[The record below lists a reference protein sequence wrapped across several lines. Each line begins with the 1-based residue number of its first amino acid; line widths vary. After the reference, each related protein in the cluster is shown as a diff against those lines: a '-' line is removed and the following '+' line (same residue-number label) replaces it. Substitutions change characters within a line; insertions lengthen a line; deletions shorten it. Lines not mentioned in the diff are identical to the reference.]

1 MPLDASRLLPSGH
14 THTRDCAARAFSG
27 CACQYEPHAPGE
39 RSNGDHVTRVLAV
52 ANQKGGVAKTTTV
65 ASLGAALT
73 EQGRRVLLVDLD
85 PQGSLTFSLGHDP
98 DKLAV
103 SIHEVL
109 LGDVE
114 PDTAL
119 LETPEGMTLLPANID
134 LAGAEAMLLMRAGR
148 EYALKRALTKLE
160 SSTDP
165 FDVVIVDC
173 PPSLGV
179 LTLNGLTAADEVIV
193 PLQCETLAHRGVG
206 QFLRTVDDV
215 QQITNADLVLLGALP
230 TLYDSRTTHSRDVIL
245 DVVDRYQLPVL
256 APPIPRTVRF
266 AEASA
271 SGASVLAGR
280 KNKGALAYRE
290 LAAALLKHWK
300 SGKALPTF
308 TPEL

>member
-1 MPLDASRLLPSGH
+1 MG
-14 THTRDCAARAFSG
+14 T
-27 CACQYEPHAPGE
+27 
-39 RSNGDHVTRVLAV
+39 VTGKHVLAV

-65 ASLGAALT
+65 ASLGAAMV
-73 EQGRRVLLVDLD
+73 EQGKKVLLVDLD
-85 PQGSLTFSLGHDP
+85 PQGCLTFSLGQDP
-98 DKLAV
+98 DKLPV
-103 SIHEVL
+103 SVHEVL

-114 PDTAL
+114 PSAAVVSTS
-119 LETPEGMTLLPANID
+119 EGMALLPANID

-148 EYALKRALTKLE
+148 EYGLKRALAKVGP
-160 SSTDP
+160 DY
-165 FDVVIVDC
+165 DVVIIDC

-179 LTLNGLTAADEVIV
+179 LTLNGLTAANDVIV

-230 TLYDSRTTHSRDVIL
+230 TLYDSRTPHGRDVISAAP
-245 DVVDRYQLPVL
+245 DRYKLPVL

-280 KNKGALAYRE
+280 KNKGANAYRE
-290 LAAALLKHWK
+290 LADALLKHWK
-300 SGKALPTF
+300 SGKALPTY
-308 TPEL
+308 TPEV

>member
-1 MPLDASRLLPSGH
+1 MTG
-14 THTRDCAARAFSG
+14 
-27 CACQYEPHAPGE
+27 
-39 RSNGDHVTRVLAV
+39 VLAV

-73 EQGRRVLLVDLD
+73 ELGREVLLVDLD

-98 DKLAV
+98 DKLPV
-103 SIHEVL
+103 SVHEVL

-114 PDTAL
+114 PDAAL
-119 LETPEGMTLLPANID
+119 VQTPEGMTLLPANID

-148 EYALKRALTKLE
+148 EYALKRALAKLTGPAE
-160 SSTDP
+160 RAAQGRGKKAKDR
-165 FDVVIVDC
+165 FDVVIIDC

-179 LTLNGLTAADEVIV
+179 LTLNGLTAATEAIV

-206 QFLRTVDDV
+206 QFLRTISDV
-215 QQITNADLVLLGALP
+215 QQITNPNLTLLGALP
-230 TLYDSRTTHSRDVIL
+230 TLYDARTTHSRDVLL
-245 DVVDRYQLPVL
+245 DVADRYGLPVL

-280 KNKGALAYRE
+280 KNKGTQAYRE
-290 LAAALLKHWK
+290 LAAGLLKHWK
-300 SGKALPTF
+300 TGRTMATF
-308 TPEL
+308 TPEV

>member
-1 MPLDASRLLPSGH
+1 M
-14 THTRDCAARAFSG
+14 
-27 CACQYEPHAPGE
+27 
-39 RSNGDHVTRVLAV
+39 TRVLAV

-65 ASLGAALT
+65 ASLGAAMA
-73 EQGRRVLLVDLD
+73 EEGRRVLLVDLD
-85 PQGSLTFSLGHDP
+85 PQGCLTFSLGQDP

-109 LGDVE
+109 LGDVD

-119 LETPEGMTLLPANID
+119 VETSEGMTLLPANID

-148 EYALKRALTKLE
+148 EYALKRALAKLGAGAAPAAT
-160 SSTDP
+160 STAH
-165 FDVVIVDC
+165 FDVVIIDC

-179 LTLNGLTAADEVIV
+179 LTLNGLTAANDVIV

-215 QQITNADLVLLGALP
+215 QQITNADLHMLGALP
-230 TLYDSRTTHSRDVIL
+230 TLYDSRTTHSRDVLL
-245 DVVDRYQLPVL
+245 DVADRYGLVVL

-280 KNKGALAYRE
+280 KNKGANAYRE
-290 LAAALLKHWK
+290 LANALIKYWK
-300 SGKALPTF
+300 SGKALPTYA
-308 TPEL
+308 PDV

>member
-1 MPLDASRLLPSGH
+1 MG
-14 THTRDCAARAFSG
+14 T
-27 CACQYEPHAPGE
+27 
-39 RSNGDHVTRVLAV
+39 VTRVLAV

-65 ASLGAALT
+65 ASLGAAIQ
-73 EQGRRVLLVDLD
+73 ESGKRVLLVDLD

-109 LGDVE
+109 LGEVE
-114 PDTAL
+114 PDAAL

-148 EYALKRALTKLE
+148 EYALKRALGKLGVGTPATSGGAA
-160 SSTDP
+160 SSSAGRADY
-165 FDVVIVDC
+165 DVVIVDC

-206 QFLRTVDDV
+206 QFLRTIADV
-215 QQITNADLVLLGALP
+215 QAITNPDLKLLGALP
-230 TLYDSRTTHSRDVIL
+230 TLYDSRTTHSRDVLL
-245 DVVDRYQLPVL
+245 DVADRYDLAVL

-271 SGASVLAGR
+271 SGASVLASR
-280 KNKGALAYRE
+280 KNKGAGAYRD
-290 LAAALLKHWK
+290 LAKALLKHWK
-300 SGKALPTF
+300 NGKPMPTF
-308 TPEL
+308 APEI